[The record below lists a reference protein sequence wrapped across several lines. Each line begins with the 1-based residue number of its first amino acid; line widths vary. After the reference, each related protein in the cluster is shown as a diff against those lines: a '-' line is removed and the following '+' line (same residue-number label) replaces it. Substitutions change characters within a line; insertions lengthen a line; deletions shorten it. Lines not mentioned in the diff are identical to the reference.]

1 MRKQKNRTKE
11 INIMSEM
18 ENISNDL
25 VKLDRQSTLETTK
38 HLLMKNT
45 LGVVMMTT
53 PFFIG
58 HENVHENVY
67 TSETQNEYISIVDDE
82 NTDDKELI
90 NSENQIIN
98 AHRNDIQQI
107 ERQSNTFGDYL
118 LNITSAINKLSDIDV
133 NKSFNGDNIF
143 NTIAFDLV
151 GLPSIN
157 PLNGGSS
164 GMNGGTY
171 DPMTSNPNE
180 IYTSIKGVDKL
191 IKDNNNDL
199 SGKTI
204 VLEIGDN
211 TDIKTITEQI
221 KHLKSAK
228 SSEIVLMG
236 VDKTKNKKQDDNIQQ
251 IAKSENVTY
260 RAYTVGNTK
269 QVSASATADRN
280 KALSGQTIFTTEYG
294 TGTKRN
300 QLVVTEQ
307 DIQAIGRMLYTELG
321 NPTDKIGGED
331 KGKVWYS
338 MASGIIDTTLNRMI
352 LGGSIGHRNKS
363 RAKTAI
369 EVINEKSQFSG
380 LWGGELNK
388 AFKGKQ
394 GNIMALDNS
403 VMNADIINF
412 TREYVKRRSQDINSS
427 VGGSTHYANPKASS
441 ALSRRM
447 WVDKVA
453 SKGHYAGFKNKGFYH
468 VHGSADGL
476 ANSAPKFQVVYK
488 PSGGIH
494 APNPKPPLNP
504 IISTKN
510 VQKKMKKHQKLPH
523 FQAKTTKKD
532 KNMMINTNNNLSNT
546 NEMLNMRVY
555 DDDLLF
561 VQFNEFLI

>member
-1 MRKQKNRTKE
+1 MMDMDNNNI
-11 INIMSEM
+11 INKPI
-18 ENISNDL
+18 
-25 VKLDRQSTLETTK
+25 VKLDKENTLEATK
-38 HLLMKNT
+38 QLLIKNS
-45 LGVVMMTT
+45 LGVVMMTA

-58 HENVHENVY
+58 GENVEIATRNDVISVVEESVKINDIEN
-67 TSETQNEYISIVDDE
+67 TDKETQNIVKTAE
-82 NTDDKELI
+82 NDVI
-90 NSENQIIN
+90 NS
-98 AHRNDIQQI
+98 HKTKIQQI
-107 ERQSNTFGDYL
+107 ERQANTFGDYL
-118 LNITSAINKLSDIDV
+118 LNITSAINKLNNVDV
-133 NKSFNGDNIF
+133 NKSFNGDSIF
-143 NTIAFDLV
+143 NSITHDLI
-151 GLPSIN
+151 GLPAIPAMGIN
-157 PLNGGSS
+157 GIS
-164 GMNGGTY
+164 GGTSGNY
-171 DPMTSNPNE
+171 DPMTPSNE
-180 IYTSIKGVDKL
+180 ISVSVNGVEKL

-199 SGKTI
+199 SGKTV
-204 VLEIGDN
+204 VLEIG
-211 TDIKTITEQI
+211 TENISQNNISQQI
-221 KHLKSAK
+221 KNLKNVK
-228 SSEIVLMG
+228 VSEVVLMG
-236 VDKTKNKKQDDNIQQ
+236 VDKTKHKKQDETIQQ

-294 TGTKRN
+294 TGSKRT
-300 QLVVTEQ
+300 QMVVTEQ

-380 LWGGELNK
+380 LWGRELNK

-394 GNIMALDNS
+394 GNIMALDTS

-412 TREYVKRRSQDINSS
+412 TREYVKRRAHGINSS
-427 VGGSTHYANPKASS
+427 VGGSTHYANPNASS

-453 SKGHYAGFKNKGFYH
+453 NRGHYAGFKNKGFYH

-476 ANSAPKFQVVYK
+476 QNSAPKFQVVFK

-494 APNPKPPLNP
+494 TTPIKPRKNDKKS
-504 IISTKN
+504 IEIAQKQTKN
-510 VQKKMKKHQKLPH
+510 VKFIP
-523 FQAKTTKKD
+523 
-532 KNMMINTNNNLSNT
+532 KNVKNDRNLMVNTNNNLSIT
-546 NEMLNMRVY
+546 MQNEMLNMRNY
-555 DDDLLF
+555 DSDLLF
-561 VQFNEFLI
+561 VQYNDYLI

>member
-1 MRKQKNRTKE
+1 MMDMDNNNI
-11 INIMSEM
+11 INKPI
-18 ENISNDL
+18 
-25 VKLDRQSTLETTK
+25 VKLDKESTLETTK
-38 HLLMKNT
+38 QLLIKNS
-45 LGVVMMTT
+45 LGVVMMTA

-58 HENVHENVY
+58 DENVENATRNDVISVVEESVKINDIEN
-67 TSETQNEYISIVDDE
+67 TDKETQNIVKTAE
-82 NTDDKELI
+82 NDVI
-90 NSENQIIN
+90 NSHKTE
-98 AHRNDIQQI
+98 IQQI
-107 ERQSNTFGDYL
+107 ERQANTFGDYL
-118 LNITSAINKLSDIDV
+118 LNITSAINKLNNVDV
-133 NKSFNGDNIF
+133 NKSFNGDSIF
-143 NTIAFDLV
+143 NSIIHDLI
-151 GLPSIN
+151 GLPAIPAMGIN
-157 PLNGGSS
+157 GIS
-164 GMNGGTY
+164 GGTSGNY
-171 DPMTSNPNE
+171 DPMTPNDNE
-180 IYTSIKGVDKL
+180 ISVSVNGVEKL

-199 SGKTI
+199 SGKTV
-204 VLEIGDN
+204 VLEIGPENIDQN
-211 TDIKTITEQI
+211 NISQQI
-221 KHLKSAK
+221 KNLKNVK
-228 SSEIVLMG
+228 VSEVVLMG
-236 VDKTKNKKQDDNIQQ
+236 VDKTKHKKQDETIQQ

-294 TGTKRN
+294 TGSKRT

-369 EVINEKSQFSG
+369 EVINENSQFSG
-380 LWGGELNK
+380 LWGRELNK

-394 GNIMALDNS
+394 GNVMALDTS

-412 TREYVKRRSQDINSS
+412 TREYVKRRAGGINSS
-427 VGGSTHYANPKASS
+427 VGGSTHYANPNASS

-453 SKGHYAGFKNKGFYH
+453 NRGHYAGFKNKGFYH

-476 ANSAPKFQVVYK
+476 QNSAPKFQVVFK

-494 APNPKPPLNP
+494 TTPIKPRKNDKKS
-504 IISTKN
+504 IEIAQKQTKN
-510 VQKKMKKHQKLPH
+510 VKFIP
-523 FQAKTTKKD
+523 
-532 KNMMINTNNNLSNT
+532 KNVKNDINLMVNTNNNLSIT
-546 NEMLNMRVY
+546 MQNEMLNMRNY
-555 DDDLLF
+555 DSDLLF
-561 VQFNEFLI
+561 VQYNDYLI